1 MVWQIEFTKKAQKQL
16 YQLDQTAQSKI
27 KKTVY
32 EKLLVAPKE
41 NLIRLSGNLNCF
53 YKFRVGK
60 YRLLCVKQQLL
71 ILVVKVGHRKN
82 VY

>member
-41 NLIRLSGNLNCF
+41 NLIRLSGNLNVF
-53 YKFRVGK
+53 TNLELANIAYYVLNNNF
-60 YRLLCVKQQLL
+60 
-71 ILVVKVGHRKN
+71 
-82 VY
+82 